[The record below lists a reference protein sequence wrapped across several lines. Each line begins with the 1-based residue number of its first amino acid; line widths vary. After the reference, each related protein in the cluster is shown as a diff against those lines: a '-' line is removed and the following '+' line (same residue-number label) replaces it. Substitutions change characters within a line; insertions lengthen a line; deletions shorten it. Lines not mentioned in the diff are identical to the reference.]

1 MGVTLMKM
9 ELGLD
14 TGPMIAMAKTPIAP
28 DETTVTLT
36 ERMARM
42 GGELLVDALTHPDDL
57 VGTPQPEE
65 GVTYAEKLLKE
76 EARIKWTDSAAQI
89 ERRLRAFT
97 PFPGV
102 FFMKGDVPVKIWK
115 AEVVEA
121 PAGAEPGTV
130 LDAKGALTVAC
141 GEGALRCLVLQKP
154 GKPKTESG
162 PFLQSLPFAVGEV
175 LA

>member
-1 MGVTLMKM
+1 
-9 ELGLD
+9 
-14 TGPMIAMAKTPIAP
+14 
-28 DETTVTLT
+28 
-36 ERMARM
+36 M